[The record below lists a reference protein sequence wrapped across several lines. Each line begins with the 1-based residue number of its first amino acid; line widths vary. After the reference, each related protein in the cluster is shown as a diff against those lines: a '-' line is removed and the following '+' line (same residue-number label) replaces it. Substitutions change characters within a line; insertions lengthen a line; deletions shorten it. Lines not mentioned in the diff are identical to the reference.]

1 MQRARGRGVL
11 PDPAQVYRELQDD
24 PDLPATVSA
33 RYTSL
38 RTEPDPSVRRQAIED
53 LWAKE
58 GPELTTTETVAHG
71 STHGDVGP

>member
-1 MQRARGRGVL
+1 MTTIDI
-11 PDPAQVYRELQDD
+11 DPLA
-24 PDLPATVSA
+24 A

-38 RTEPDPSVRRQAIED
+38 QTEPDPSVRRQAIED

-71 STHGDVGP
+71 STHGDVGPRGSDAGK